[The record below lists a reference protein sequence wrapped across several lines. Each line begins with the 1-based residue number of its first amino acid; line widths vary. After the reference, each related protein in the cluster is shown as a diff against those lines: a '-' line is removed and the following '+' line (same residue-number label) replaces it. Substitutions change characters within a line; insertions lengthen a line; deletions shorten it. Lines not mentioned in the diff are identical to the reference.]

1 MSVYFLIYFK
11 SVHNK
16 RYLLFHIKNC
26 ICLENVYVQK
36 CLNFIKFSLKWRWCW
51 CWMRTSQTFLTWPAV
66 ARPEALGRMRNRW
79 TAQSTADG
87 PLSKPPN
94 AQIETCKKQGTG
106 STLPNSIQESK
117 KKNWSPHLTQHQEI
131 SAPHEQM
138 NVFKTLVYLAKI
150 TAT

>member
-1 MSVYFLIYFK
+1 MAGGGSA
-11 SVHNK
+11 
-16 RYLLFHIKNC
+16 
-26 ICLENVYVQK
+26 
-36 CLNFIKFSLKWRWCW
+36 WGAG
-51 CWMRTSQTFLTWPAV
+51 RT
-66 ARPEALGRMRNRW
+66 RNRW
-79 TAQSTADG
+79 TAQTTADG

-94 AQIETCKKQGTG
+94 AQIETCKKQGIG

-117 KKNWSPHLTQHQEI
+117 KKNPPKIDWSPHLTQHQEI